1 MKIEI
6 PAGVRRVM
14 EELISRGYEAYIVG
28 GCVRDALRGAAPN
41 DWDIATNATPDEM
54 SSVFS
59 DYTLVPT
66 GEKYGTKTVVIG
78 ENHYEVTTYREDG
91 NYSDG
96 RRPDNVTFSRSLN
109 DDLSR
114 RDLTINAMAYN
125 DDAGMIDPFG
135 GARDLKQGVVRCVGN
150 ARDRLNEDALRVMR
164 AIRFAVTLDFDL
176 PKETVEAIWDCG
188 ENLKNVS
195 QERKRDEL
203 VKILRGIRGLN
214 KESAHFFT
222 LRRMTEYIIK
232 RIMPEFRQMAQV
244 THNNPFHY
252 TDVFNHTMDMLFAA
266 DTDDVEILLTVLFHD
281 IGKIKCRVF
290 DERRLTNHYYGH
302 AEHSVSVSRE
312 IMERLRFDNKT
323 IERVL
328 LLVTGHDF
336 ELQNN
341 RRSAKKLLERFGLEL
356 CQKLYQFQLLDKAAH
371 RWNYPGYYQ
380 EWVSEASKAVALW
393 EEILENREAFRVGD
407 LAINGHDLI
416 AIGYRQGIGI
426 GEALR
431 LCLEYVV
438 EHPDKNTK
446 GDLIEYVKN
455 LAEN

>member
-1 MKIEI
+1 MKITL
-6 PAGVRRVM
+6 PTGVRQVM
-14 EELISRGYEAYIVG
+14 SELTSRGYEAYIVG
-28 GCVRDALRGAAPN
+28 GCVRDSLLEIEPK

-54 SSVFS
+54 SCVFA

-66 GEKYGTKTVVIG
+66 GEKYGTKTVIIDA
-78 ENHYEVTTYREDG
+78 EHYEVTTYRADG
-91 NYSDG
+91 TYSDG
-96 RRPDNVTFSRSLN
+96 RRPDKVTFSQSLD

-125 DDAGMIDPFG
+125 DNVGLIDSFG
-135 GARDLKQGVVRCVGN
+135 GARDLKQGVIRCVGL
-150 ARDRLNEDALRVMR
+150 ARDRFNEDALRVMR

-203 VKILRGIRGLN
+203 VKILRGILRLD
-214 KESAHFFT
+214 KESAHFST
-222 LRRMTEYIIK
+222 LRRMIEYIIK
-232 RIMPEFRQMAQV
+232 RIMPEFQEMAQV
-244 THNNPFHY
+244 THNNPYHY
-252 TDVFNHTMDMLFAA
+252 TDVFNHTMDMLFAS
-266 DTDDVEILLTVLFHD
+266 DTEDIEILLTVLFHD
-281 IGKIKCRVF
+281 IGKVSCRVF

-302 AEHSVSVSRE
+302 AEHSVAIARE
-312 IMERLRFDNKT
+312 ILERLRFDNRT

-336 ELQNN
+336 VIQNN

-371 RWNYPGYYQ
+371 RWNHPDYYQ
-380 EWVSEASKAVALW
+380 KWVSEVSKAKNLW
-393 EEILENREAFRVGD
+393 DEIIESREAFLVKD

-416 AIGYRQGIGI
+416 TIGYQQGPELGD
-426 GEALR
+426 ALKR
-431 LCLEYVV
+431 CLEYVI
-438 EHPDKNTK
+438 ENPEKNTK
-446 GDLIEYVKN
+446 DDLLEHVRIQQP
-455 LAEN
+455 